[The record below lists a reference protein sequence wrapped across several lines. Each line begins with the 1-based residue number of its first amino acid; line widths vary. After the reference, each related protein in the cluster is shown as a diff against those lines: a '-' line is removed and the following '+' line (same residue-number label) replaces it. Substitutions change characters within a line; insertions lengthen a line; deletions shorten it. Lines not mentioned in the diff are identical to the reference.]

1 MAEKDKAL
9 LKVIGARIRT
19 VRTSQNMSQ
28 QELSDKAGLSL
39 PHISDVELGK
49 TNPLLLNFVRI
60 AEALQ
65 VSTDSLLRPDI
76 PEVKHIYKNEAMEVF
91 SDCTASEMEAI
102 MKIVREVKTTLHTEK
117 SKYTESAPP
126 V

>member
-117 SKYTESAPP
+117 SKYTEE
-126 V
+126 

>member
-9 LKVIGARIRT
+9 LKVIGARIRA

-117 SKYTESAPP
+117 SKYTEE
-126 V
+126 

>member
-1 MAEKDKAL
+1 LAEKDKAL

-117 SKYTESAPP
+117 SKYTEE
-126 V
+126 

>member
-65 VSTDSLLRPDI
+65 VSTDSLLRPNI

-117 SKYTESAPP
+117 SKYTEE
-126 V
+126 

>member
-1 MAEKDKAL
+1 LAEKDKAL
-9 LKVIGARIRT
+9 LKVIGARIRA

-117 SKYTESAPP
+117 SKYTEE
-126 V
+126 